1 MDYNEAKFIFFTDT
15 QYAENDNGVG
25 SVSPNQDGSLSGNM
39 QYFLDA
45 GANGYVLAPIT
56 PNFYINNIK
65 GSVPGSNTTYMD
77 RCIAQIS
84 DFINSVIAVEPAAK
98 FWIGTPSINSNNA
111 NYFSNSSL
119 YGTYLATLI
128 DYANALKDKLSGNVW
143 NNNVQGLYF
152 NQESIYTP
160 DFNVNN
166 LSANDEFRVINDFS
180 YYVHSSMPTSYGS
193 DTRVAYNKDLIWIPY
208 LPILSNTAENNTR
221 EANIFR
227 RIGKI
232 IESSTCFD
240 CAFIQ
245 PHLSGLYNDDEYE
258 GVYYNINAY
267 VLGGEISDETAFLK
281 NKGELNITTLCNSLD
296 EEHLLYRD
304 GARVVAD
311 SEVINS
317 TRKCALG
324 VEYEL
329 NGTYEHV
336 YIKNTTL
343 SLFEPYRKFDK
354 YVGTKPILF
363 YWQGE
368 EVTSFV
374 AGKIKAIY
382 SPNENND
389 PKETSVDNSNG
400 YVAALTNTVYRNY
413 MPTLYN
419 TLNTPSANTTSLTV
433 TNGQFSGIDIYE
445 LANNLSA
452 LFTAEYPDKYWV
464 DSLDVAVTAYNNDDT
479 VKSVQISVN
488 SSMNL
493 ATEQN
498 NNVPFRSQ
506 VNNLRIYLSTLA
518 GTDAFARFL
527 NAHNWLV
534 DNVTYVETSGN
545 PYHNCAYGAI
555 MSDIHTATSKGF
567 SAALKL
573 LCSELGVP
581 CLIVPGSKGGRSHY
595 WNYVKLDNKWWFVD
609 ASLNT
614 PINGDTYKYKYFLRK
629 TPDSYFRINI
639 LPNATVSEDSY
650 ILYGDADQNGII
662 TANDAALI
670 QQCVLDASTDISPA
684 GRIAADVDGNGNITS
699 NDIGNVY
706 IKVSNNA
713 FELPV
718 ESKIKGYN

>member
-1 MDYNEAKFIFFTDT
+1 MDYNEAKFIFFTDS
-15 QYAENDNGVG
+15 QYAENDDGVG
-25 SVSPNQDGSLSGNM
+25 SVSPDQDGSMSGNM

-45 GANGYVLAPIT
+45 GANGYVLAPNNE
-56 PNFYINNIK
+56 NFYINNIK
-65 GSVPGSNTTYMD
+65 NYIPGTKTSYMD
-77 RCIAQIS
+77 RCIEQIS
-84 DFINSVIAVEPAAK
+84 NFINSVVAK
-98 FWIGTPSINSNNA
+98 NPDAMFWIGTPSINSNNA

-128 DYANALKDKLSGNVW
+128 DYANALKDKLSDNAW

-389 PKETSVDNSNG
+389 AKETSVDNSNG

-419 TLNTPSANTTSLTV
+419 TLNTPLANTTSLTV

-479 VKSVQISVN
+479 V
-488 SSMNL
+488 
-493 ATEQN
+493 
-498 NNVPFRSQ
+498 
-506 VNNLRIYLSTLA
+506 
-518 GTDAFARFL
+518 
-527 NAHNWLV
+527 
-534 DNVTYVETSGN
+534 
-545 PYHNCAYGAI
+545 
-555 MSDIHTATSKGF
+555 
-567 SAALKL
+567 
-573 LCSELGVP
+573 
-581 CLIVPGSKGGRSHY
+581 
-595 WNYVKLDNKWWFVD
+595 
-609 ASLNT
+609 
-614 PINGDTYKYKYFLRK
+614 
-629 TPDSYFRINI
+629 
-639 LPNATVSEDSY
+639 
-650 ILYGDADQNGII
+650 
-662 TANDAALI
+662 
-670 QQCVLDASTDISPA
+670 
-684 GRIAADVDGNGNITS
+684 
-699 NDIGNVY
+699 
-706 IKVSNNA
+706 
-713 FELPV
+713 
-718 ESKIKGYN
+718 

>member
-1 MDYNEAKFIFFTDT
+1 MDYNEAKFIFFTNS
-15 QYAENDNGVG
+15 QYAEDDKGVKG
-25 SVSPNQDGSLSGNM
+25 SVSPQSDGTINPNM
-39 QYFLDA
+39 NYFLNA
-45 GANGYVLAPIT
+45 GANGYVLAPINS
-56 PNFYINNIK
+56 NFLINQIK
-65 GSVPGSNTTYMD
+65 GTVPGSNTTYMD
-77 RCIAQIS
+77 RCITQIS
-84 DFINSVIAVEPAAK
+84 NFINSVIAVDPTAM

-111 NYFSNSSL
+111 NYFSNSLL
-119 YGTYLATLI
+119 YGTYLETLI
-128 DYANALKDKLSGNVW
+128 DYANALKSKLSDVW

-160 DFNVNN
+160 DFNANN

-180 YYVHSSMPTSYGS
+180 YYVHNSMPTSYGS

-208 LPILSNTAENNTR
+208 LPIRSNTPENNSY
-221 EANIFR
+221 EASLFR

-245 PHLSGLYNDDEYE
+245 PRLMVLYDEDHY
-258 GVYYNINAY
+258 GSSYYDIQSY
-267 VLGGEISDETAFLK
+267 YDGIEISDETAFLR

-304 GARVVAD
+304 GARVVAN
-311 SEVINS
+311 SEVLNS
-317 TRKCALG
+317 TRKCAFG

-329 NGTYEHV
+329 NGDVEYNSSMTPP
-336 YIKNTTL
+336 L
-343 SLFEPYRKFDK
+343 SLFEPYKDFNEF
-354 YVGTKPILF
+354 VGTHPILF

-368 EVTSFV
+368 GNTSLV
-374 AGKIKAIY
+374 ASTIKSVY
-382 SPNENND
+382 D
-389 PKETSVDNSNG
+389 PKINMSSDQQSVDSSNG
-400 YVAALTNTVYRNY
+400 YIAAITNTVYRNY

-419 TLNTPSANTTSLTV
+419 GLITPSENTTSLTV
-433 TNGQFSGIDIYE
+433 TNGQFSGIDVYE
-445 LANNLSA
+445 LANNLST

-464 DSLDVAVTAYNNDDT
+464 DSLNVAVTAYNSDDT
-479 VKSVQISVN
+479 IRSVQVSVN

-493 ATEQN
+493 TTEQN
-498 NNVPFRSQ
+498 NNVPFRSR
-506 VNNLRIYLSTLA
+506 VLNLSNSLSYLA
-518 GTDAFARFL
+518 GTDVFARFL

-555 MSDIHTATSKGF
+555 MSNIHTATSKGF

-629 TPDSYFRINI
+629 TPDSYFRLNI

-662 TANDAALI
+662 TANDAALL
-670 QQCVLDASTDISPA
+670 QQYVLDASIDISPA
-684 GRIAADVDGNGNITS
+684 GRIAADVDGNGIITS